1 MKNSKAGNQII
12 IYEDRVEV
20 RFEDE
25 TIWLTQLQL
34 SELFSTTKQNISLHI
49 KNIFEEEEL
58 TMEATVKEFLT
69 VQNHQPKGCL

>member
-34 SELFSTTKQNISLHI
+34 SELFSTTNQNISRHI

-69 VQNHQPKGCL
+69 VQK

>member
-69 VQNHQPKGCL
+69 VQK

>member
-49 KNIFEEEEL
+49 KNIFEKEE
-58 TMEATVKEFLT
+58 
-69 VQNHQPKGCL
+69 

>member
-69 VQNHQPKGCL
+69 VQN